1 MKKFTSKTVKVGDP
15 DTTGAKALKT
25 ANMKKKLL
33 RKKPE
38 AKPK

>member
-1 MKKFTSKTVKVGDP
+1 MKKFESKTVKVGSIN
-15 DTTGAKALKT
+15 TTGAKSLKT
-25 ANMKKKLL
+25 ANMKKTKL